1 MTLYRSPHKASRMKG
16 VGGMTQANTS
26 EPIVMALCEQRHV
39 TLRPDTP
46 YVFRAVPGCEEC
58 ERIARELD
66 EEAWG
71 C

>member
-1 MTLYRSPHKASRMKG
+1 MEHT
-16 VGGMTQANTS
+16 T
-26 EPIVMALCEQRHV
+26 EPVELALCEQRHV

-46 YVFRAVPGCEEC
+46 YILRVQPGCEEC

>member
-1 MTLYRSPHKASRMKG
+1 MTDTTTA
-16 VGGMTQANTS
+16 
-26 EPIVMALCEQRHV
+26 EPVELALCEQRHV

-46 YVFRAVPGCEEC
+46 YVLRVVPGCEEC
-58 ERIARELD
+58 ARIARELD

>member
-1 MTLYRSPHKASRMKG
+1 MK
-16 VGGMTQANTS
+16 QANTS

-39 TLRPDTP
+39 TLRPDTL
-46 YVFRAVPGCEEC
+46 YVFRVMPGCEEC